1 MSQYILKRKNKY
13 LNERYWWSKFPHL
26 FTEWE
31 FYAVLPMAM
40 QFRDRPLQ
48 VGEVID
54 GNLDSAIWTKLP

>member
-13 LNERYWWSKFPHL
+13 LNERYRWSKLPHL
-26 FTEWE
+26 FVEWE
-31 FYAVLPMAM
+31 FSAVLPMAM
-40 QFRDRPLQ
+40 RFRDRPLH